1 MWCECKPM
9 SELPEI
15 STFDKLET
23 DYGRMSSMI
32 FGTPL
37 KFESVMTS
45 IQELEAL
52 LNSIADKPSL

>member
-1 MWCECKPM
+1 M